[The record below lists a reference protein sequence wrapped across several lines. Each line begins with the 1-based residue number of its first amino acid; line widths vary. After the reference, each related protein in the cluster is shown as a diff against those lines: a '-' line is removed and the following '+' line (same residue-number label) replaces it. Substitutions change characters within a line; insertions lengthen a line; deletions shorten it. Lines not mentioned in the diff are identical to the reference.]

1 MRVLL
6 VEDDALIGKGIVAG
20 LSKHGIGAHHVRT
33 AQAAETAHLEE
44 TFHALVLDLGLP
56 DRDGMEL
63 MATLRAVDPHLPVL
77 ILTARDAIEHR
88 LKGLH
93 EGADDYLVK
102 PFDLRELAARLHAL
116 VRRTQGRAAQVVAA
130 GPLRLEPASG
140 LAWLHGEAVAL
151 SRREIDLL
159 THLADADGRWVTPLI
174 GGRAHGQRT
183 DFGNERRVAGI
194 VEVAQGKQPVQGVV
208 LGGDEAV
215 QAGGG
220 EVLGFHNGNCSVGS
234 QSSACTHT
242 HRCFRYGVEDIAHR
256 SSARAFL
263 ITSSPGTACTTP

>member
-6 VEDDALIGKGIVAG
+6 VEDDELIGKGVVAG

-33 AQAAETAHLEE
+33 AQAAETAQLEE

-140 LAWLHGEAVAL
+140 LAWLHGESVAL

-159 THLADADGRWVTPLI
+159 THLADADGRWVTPQVL
-174 GGRAHGQRT
+174 
-183 DFGNERRVAGI
+183 NERLFG
-194 VEVAQGKQPVQGVV
+194 
-208 LGGDEAV
+208 LGEEIGSNALNV
-215 QAGGG
+215 HIHNIRRK
-220 EVLGFHNGNCSVGS
+220 LG
-234 QSSACTHT
+234 SAAIET
-242 HRCFRYGVEDIAHR
+242 
-256 SSARAFL
+256 ARGL
-263 ITSSPGTACTTP
+263 GYRLGWRPSP

>member
-6 VEDDALIGKGIVAG
+6 VEDDELIGKGIVAG

-63 MATLRAVDPHLPVL
+63 MATLRAVAPHLPVL

-140 LAWLHGEAVAL
+140 LAWLHGESVAL

-159 THLADADGRWVTPLI
+159 THLADADGRWVTPQVL
-174 GGRAHGQRT
+174 
-183 DFGNERRVAGI
+183 NERLFG
-194 VEVAQGKQPVQGVV
+194 
-208 LGGDEAV
+208 LGEEIGSNALNV
-215 QAGGG
+215 HIHNIRRK
-220 EVLGFHNGNCSVGS
+220 LG
-234 QSSACTHT
+234 SAAIET
-242 HRCFRYGVEDIAHR
+242 
-256 SSARAFL
+256 ARGL
-263 ITSSPGTACTTP
+263 GYRLGWRPSP